1 MLSVCCAGGGGV
13 DGNGHRRTQS
23 GCDAFPS
30 SCTSACAVVYIGYY
44 EGAAPRARWT
54 LRGARGPSAV
64 RANVRIAPFRR
75 PEGTIA
81 EQNTATVSCTG

>member
-44 EGAAPRARWT
+44 EGAVPRA
-54 LRGARGPSAV
+54 L
-64 RANVRIAPFRR
+64 
-75 PEGTIA
+75 
-81 EQNTATVSCTG
+81 